1 MDAIVEINNLKK
13 RYKGF
18 LLDVTSLTVPKGH
31 IMGFIG
37 PNGAGKTTTIKIL
50 MNMVRASSGDVKI
63 FGMDHNKNEKA
74 IKNRIGYVGEDQFFY
89 GDKTVAWTGNFV
101 SGYFDHWDKNKFQNF
116 LTDFSISRTKKI
128 SELSKGMKV
137 KFSLALDLSHNPALI
152 LLDEPTAGLDPIIR
166 REVLEILRGLAV
178 DENKSVIISSHIT
191 DDISRI
197 ADFVT
202 FLFDGQIELSGQ
214 KDEILSSWK
223 RIHYKEGALD
233 KTIIDSLKNRK
244 KHMFGHSGV
253 TDSYP
258 EIKESLVLGLEEETV
273 KLENIDLD
281 DILIA
286 YSKGDKNVGTL

>member
-1 MDAIVEINNLKK
+1 MDNIVEISNLKK

-18 LLDVTSLTVPKGH
+18 LLDNVSLAVPKGS
-31 IMGFIG
+31 IMGLIG

-50 MNMVRASSGDVKI
+50 MNMVRATSGDVKI
-63 FGMDHNKNEKA
+63 FGLDYSKNEKA
-74 IKNRIGYVGEDQFFY
+74 IKNRIGYVGEDQYYY

-101 SGYFDHWDKNKFQNF
+101 AGFFDQWDKNKFQKF
-116 LTDFSISRTKKI
+116 ISDFAISRTKKI

-137 KFSLALDLSHNPALI
+137 KFSLAIALSHNPDLI

-166 REVLEILRGLAV
+166 REVLEILRGLTV

-197 ADFVT
+197 ADYVT
-202 FLFDGQIELSGQ
+202 FLIEGKIKLSGV
-214 KDEILSSWK
+214 KDELLSHWK

-233 KTIIDSLKNRK
+233 TDTIDTLKNRK
-244 KHMFGHSGV
+244 EHMFGHSGV
-253 TDSYP
+253 TDCYLDL
-258 EIKESLVLGLEEETV
+258 KDSLALGLADETV
-273 KLENIDLD
+273 KLENVSLD

-286 YSKGDKNVGTL
+286 FVKGD